1 MKPEMRQCEKCG
13 GEIGAEVAACP
24 TCGAV
29 DSPSTAPQPAAAK
42 SRSYS
47 LPPIAIAVCCGLAA
61 VWLVYSFATRDS
73 KAPVPGSTQ
82 TVDVSQIRTK
92 AEGGDAEAQNS
103 LGLLYTKG
111 QGLEQNYTQ
120 AAKWYRLAAD
130 QGNAGAQA
138 SLGELYEAGQGG
150 VPRNDTEAAKWYR
163 LAAEKGSSRGQ
174 YNLAVLYV
182 MGRGV
187 NHDEAEA
194 LKWYLRAAEQGESLA
209 QFNVGMRYYE
219 GHAVPP
225 DQVEA
230 YFWLNLAADQGVAD
244 AVKIRDGLKRTMTPE
259 QLAQARQ
266 RAEAFSKRLPKPEHL
281 GDK

>member
-1 MKPEMRQCEKCG
+1 MKPELRQCEKCG

-29 DSPSTAPQPAAAK
+29 APRSTVPQPGAAK

-47 LPPIAIAVCCGLAA
+47 LPRIAIAACCGLAA
-61 VWLVYSFATRDS
+61 VWLGYSFATRDS
-73 KAPVPGSTQ
+73 KAVIPASTR
-82 TVDVSQIRTK
+82 TVDVSQIKTK

-103 LGLLYTKG
+103 LGLLYAKG

-163 LAAEKGSSRGQ
+163 LAAEKGSPRGQ

-244 AVKIRDGLKRTMTPE
+244 ALKIRDGLKRTMTSE
-259 QLAQARQ
+259 QLAQARR
-266 RAEAFSKRLPKPEHL
+266 RAEAFSKRLPKPEHS
-281 GDK
+281 GNK